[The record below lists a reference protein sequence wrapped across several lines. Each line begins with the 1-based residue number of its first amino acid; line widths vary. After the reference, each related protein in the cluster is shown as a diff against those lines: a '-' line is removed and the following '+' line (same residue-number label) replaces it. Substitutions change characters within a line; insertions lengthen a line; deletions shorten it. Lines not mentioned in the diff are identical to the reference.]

1 MKKMETDRLEIIPCT
16 AKVTQLLQT
25 QQYDNGPE
33 IDRHLQELRKD
44 PSLFTWGSWLIIRKP
59 DGQVI
64 GDAGFKGKPDDQK
77 QVEIGYGLLER
88 YWNKG
93 YATEAMNALIEWALA
108 HEEVEKVI
116 AETDRDNQSS
126 IRVLEK
132 IKMKKAQETDGMICW
147 ARQQS
152 N

>member
-1 MKKMETDRLEIIPCT
+1 MKKLETERLEIIPCT
-16 AKVTQLLQT
+16 AEVTQLLQN

-33 IDRHLQELRKD
+33 IDRHLQELLED
-44 PSLFTWGSWLIIRKP
+44 PSLFAWGSWLIILKL

-64 GDAGFKGKPDDQK
+64 GDGGFKGKPDNQR

-93 YATEAMNALIEWALA
+93 YASEAMNALIEWALA
-108 HEEVEKVI
+108 NEQVEKVI
-116 AETDRDNQSS
+116 AETERSNQAS

-132 IKMKKAQETDGMICW
+132 VKMKRTKEIGSLIYWEIQ
-147 ARQQS
+147 
-152 N
+152 